1 VTGDGPT
8 VHFVPDYTDENPYQD
23 LLADALRRDG
33 VTVRVRESG
42 GGPLPLLRGAL
53 KPEIPD
59 IVHVHFLHQFLTPAD
74 VKWSRLIGLVM
85 ALRTLFELVV
95 LRLLGVSIVW
105 TAHDLLD
112 HERRTVGI
120 ERLTKHVFVRLLVS
134 DVIVHCEAAKDL
146 VVDCYRLPTRLT
158 ETMTVVP
165 HGTFGGDYPDR
176 VSKRTARERLDLPGE
191 TFVFAFFGTIKPYKN
206 VTTLVETFAKLD
218 GGPHLLIAGN
228 PETPALEREV
238 TDAASGLDR
247 VRTTLEFVPDDDVQ
261 LYMRAADVVVL
272 PFRTDDR
279 SVLTSGSVL
288 LAMSFGRP
296 VVAPD
301 LGCISAYLGS
311 GGFVYEPHATAGL
324 EAAMR
329 SAMEADVSARG
340 ACAARRAEALDW
352 DSVATRTR
360 AVYEHR
366 EPDSTETSL
375 TRDYP
380 RTTER

>member
-1 VTGDGPT
+1 
-8 VHFVPDYTDENPYQD
+8 
-23 LLADALRRDG
+23 
-33 VTVRVRESG
+33 
-42 GGPLPLLRGAL
+42 
-53 KPEIPD
+53 
-59 IVHVHFLHQFLTPAD
+59 
-74 VKWSRLIGLVM
+74 
-85 ALRTLFELVV
+85 
-95 LRLLGVSIVW
+95 
-105 TAHDLLD
+105 
-112 HERRTVGI
+112 
-120 ERLTKHVFVRLLVS
+120 VFVRLLVS

-247 VRTTLEFVPDDDVQ
+247 VRTTLEFVPDDDV
-261 LYMRAADVVVL
+261 
-272 PFRTDDR
+272 
-279 SVLTSGSVL
+279 TSGSVL